1 MRKYL
6 GLDVHRESTT
16 VCVLSESGK
25 RLDQQV
31 FQTDST
37 VLIRFLKQLAGD
49 LHLCIE
55 EGEWAQWLY
64 ESLSEHVA
72 ELVVVR
78 GRKRQGSKDD
88 ARDAYDL
95 AERLRT
101 GRVRPIFKSAG
112 RFTKLRELKRTYRF
126 LRGDL
131 VRARNRFKSGF
142 RRRGVSC
149 ADEVYGV
156 AGRTERLAELPESC
170 RAAVELLGREMDA
183 LTELKAEA
191 QTAMVRESHRH
202 RISRILESL
211 PGLGPVRVAQLLAIV
226 VTPNRFRAKRPFWAY
241 SGLGVVM
248 ESSSDWVR
256 VDGKWARA
264 QVARTRGLNRNF
276 HHELKEIFKGAA
288 LSAISARSNPFR
300 QKYEELCAQGT
311 KPNLARLTVAR
322 QLAATCLAMWKSG
335 KEYDPSYR

>member
-25 RLDQQV
+25 RLGQEV
-31 FQTDST
+31 VETDGT
-37 VLIRFLKQLAGD
+37 VLIRLVQQMAGE

-55 EGEWAQWLY
+55 ESEWAQWLS
-64 ESLSEHVA
+64 EILSEHVA
-72 ELVVVR
+72 EIIVCR
-78 GRKRQGSKDD
+78 GRKRQGTKNDS
-88 ARDAYDL
+88 RDAYDL

-101 GRVRPIFKSAG
+101 GQVRPIFKSAG
-112 RFTKLRELKRTYRF
+112 RFTKLRESKRVYRF

-131 VRARNRFKSGF
+131 VRARNRLKSGF
-142 RRRGVSC
+142 RRRGVPC
-149 ADEVYGV
+149 GDEVYV
-156 AGRTERLAELPESC
+156 AADRVERIAELPESC

-183 LTELKAEA
+183 LAELKAEA

-202 RISRILESL
+202 KISRVLETL

-226 VTPNRFRAKRPFWAY
+226 VTPHRFRAKRCFWAY
-241 SGLGVVM
+241 CGLGVVM
-248 ESSSDWVR
+248 DTSSDWVR
-256 VDGKWARA
+256 DEGRWVRA
-264 QVARTRGLNRNF
+264 PVHRTRGLNRNF
-276 HHELKEIFKGAA
+276 HHELKEVFKGAA

-300 QKYEELCAQGT
+300 QSYDRLCAQGT

-335 KEYDPSYR
+335 KEYDPSKP